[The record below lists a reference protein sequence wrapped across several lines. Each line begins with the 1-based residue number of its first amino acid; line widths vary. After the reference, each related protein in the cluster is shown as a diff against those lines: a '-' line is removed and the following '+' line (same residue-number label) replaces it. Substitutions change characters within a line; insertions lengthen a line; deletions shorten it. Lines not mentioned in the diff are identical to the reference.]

1 MTTFQHK
8 AGGLPMA
15 RRSTPFD
22 KEIGIRIR
30 RLRRDAGLSQSQL
43 AELIGVT
50 FQQVQKYE
58 SGKNRIS
65 AAKLRE
71 ISRMLGCSVLDLLE
85 SITPL
90 AMNETEGHILTY
102 WRSLPSD
109 EHRQFI
115 HKLMG
120 WLKSDLTA
128 HKPLN

>member
-1 MTTFQHK
+1 
-8 AGGLPMA
+8 MA